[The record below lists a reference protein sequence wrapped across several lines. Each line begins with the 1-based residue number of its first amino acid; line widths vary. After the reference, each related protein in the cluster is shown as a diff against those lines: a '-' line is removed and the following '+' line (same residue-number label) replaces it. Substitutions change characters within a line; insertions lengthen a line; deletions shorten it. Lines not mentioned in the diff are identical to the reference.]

1 MIPSDFRFSYK
12 FRKFHLHQTDQLTAA
27 LQRKLYRKGRN
38 TVIHEFERNYFKLL
52 TINGRHHFFKTKNP
66 LFVTLF
72 ELKHTPRRIRVRKG
86 WAHFQVIYDNETKEV
101 FHLGNVYFCEEFCS
115 WFINAL

>member
-12 FRKFHLHQTDQLTAA
+12 FSKFHLHQTDQLTAA

-38 TVIHEFERNYFKLL
+38 TVIHKFERKDFKLL
-52 TINGRHHFFKTKNP
+52 TIKGKHHVFETKNP
-66 LFVTLF
+66 LFVTRF
-72 ELKHTPRRIRVRKG
+72 ELKRTEKRIQVRKG
-86 WAHFQVIYDNETKEV
+86 WAHFHVFYDIETKEV
-101 FHLGNVYFCEEFCS
+101 FHLEKVHFCEEFCS